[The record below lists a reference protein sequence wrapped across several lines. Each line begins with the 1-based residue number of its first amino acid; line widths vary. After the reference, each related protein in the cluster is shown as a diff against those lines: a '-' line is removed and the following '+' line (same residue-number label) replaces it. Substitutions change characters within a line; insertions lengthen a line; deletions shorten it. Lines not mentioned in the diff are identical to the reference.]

1 MPGGGKGQRRK
12 EMQELKKGDKIVCS
26 SPEEANKKGHEL
38 AEMGWDVKSESD
50 FRTGKWILTITGKK
64 EPKAADDES
73 KYPDMDEMIKACEEK
88 KDPDETI
95 VFALGVG
102 RMVPLPFDKK
112 AVKKGIEEGLK
123 FIKKLDGFLG
133 VHPIDVS
140 RNLLLFD
147 TLNNAKGGSNM
158 LKSKD
163 VPVGQIVPILIKTE
177 FLEGKNGH

>member
-12 EMQELKKGDKIVCS
+12 EMQIGDTIKCS
-26 SPEEANKKGHEL
+26 SMEEATEYGKQLL
-38 AEMGWDVKSESD
+38 AQGWDVKSESD
-50 FRTGKWILTITGKK
+50 FRTGQWILTITGKK

-73 KYPDMDEMIKACEEK
+73 KYPEMDEMIKACEEK

-133 VHPIDVS
+133 VHPIDAN

>member
-1 MPGGGKGQRRK
+1 
-12 EMQELKKGDKIVCS
+12 MQELKKGDKIVCS
-26 SPEEANKKGHEL
+26 SPEEASKKGHEL
-38 AEMGWDVKSESD
+38 AEMGWDVRVDSD
-50 FRTGKWILTITGKK
+50 FRTATWTLTITGEK
-64 EPKAADDES
+64 EPEAADQKNKMRDF
-73 KYPDMDEMIKACEEK
+73 DEMLKACEEK
-88 KDPDETI
+88 REPDETI
-95 VFALGVG
+95 VFVFGVG

-147 TLNNAKGGSNM
+147 TLNNAKGGRNL

-163 VPVGQIVPILIKTE
+163 VPVGQIAPILIKTE